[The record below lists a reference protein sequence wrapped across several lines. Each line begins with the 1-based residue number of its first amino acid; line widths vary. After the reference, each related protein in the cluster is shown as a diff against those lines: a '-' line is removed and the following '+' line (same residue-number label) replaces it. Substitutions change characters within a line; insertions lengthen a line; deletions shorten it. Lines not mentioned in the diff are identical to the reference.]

1 MSTTMGKRGV
11 IWKTPDITADGLKM
25 FACVTMLIQ
34 SIGVII
40 VNNGMIHLGSY
51 TQESLNQALAE
62 DSHLMMLAG
71 IGSVMQLAGGL
82 AVPVFAFLL
91 VEGFLKTSSYQ
102 RYLLSI
108 LLFAVI
114 SEVPYDFAVGQK
126 LVDWTGQNA
135 LISMA
140 VSLMMLYFLRMMER
154 YSGVKGAVLKVLI
167 VFSAVVWVSLLRAQ
181 YGLCVVLLAAV
192 FYLFYTRNVLKTVL
206 GAAISLLYVT
216 GPISFYLIWCY
227 DETRKDRLPK
237 YAYYVFYPLHLLVLG
252 VIASQM

>member
-1 MSTTMGKRGV
+1 
-11 IWKTPDITADGLKM
+11 
-25 FACVTMLIQ
+25 
-34 SIGVII
+34 
-40 VNNGMIHLGSY
+40 
-51 TQESLNQALAE
+51 
-62 DSHLMMLAG
+62 
-71 IGSVMQLAGGL
+71 
-82 AVPVFAFLL
+82 
-91 VEGFLKTSSYQ
+91 
-102 RYLLSI
+102 
-108 LLFAVI
+108 
-114 SEVPYDFAVGQK
+114 
-126 LVDWTGQNA
+126 
-135 LISMA
+135 
-140 VSLMMLYFLRMMER
+140 MMLYFLRMMER

-167 VFSAVVWVSLLRAQ
+167 VFCAVVWVSLLRAQ